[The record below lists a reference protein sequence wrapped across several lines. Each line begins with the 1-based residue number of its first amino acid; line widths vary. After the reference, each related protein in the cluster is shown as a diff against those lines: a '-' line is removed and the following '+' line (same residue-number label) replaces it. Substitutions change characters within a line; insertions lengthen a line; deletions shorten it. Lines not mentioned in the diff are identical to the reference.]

1 MNRILFMQI
10 TTEWLDDKFEE
21 IKKMQEEIDKRIEQ
35 LSQQKLMNFGA
46 IAMIN
51 ELKKEAKLQEEE
63 SPQF

>member
-1 MNRILFMQI
+1 MQ
-10 TTEWLDDKFEE
+10 D
-21 IKKMQEEIDKRIEQ
+21 EIDKRIEQ

-51 ELKKEAKLQEEE
+51 ELKKEEQKQEED

>member
-1 MNRILFMQI
+1 MEI
-10 TTEWLDDKFEE
+10 TVEWLDTKFEE
-21 IKKMQEEIDKRIEQ
+21 IKKMQDEIDKRIEQ

-51 ELKKEAKLQEEE
+51 ELKKEEQKQEED

>member
-1 MNRILFMQI
+1 MQI